1 MTSKIPIIGAHVS
14 AAGGPKNAVA
24 NAQKIGAEA
33 VQIFGASPQSW
44 RTRQPSMED
53 VAAYREVYVAS
64 DLKKCYLHAA
74 YLVNLASSNPDFY
87 TNSVQSLT
95 DHLRIAEAIGAE
107 GLIFHLGSSKGWSR
121 EEAIAQEIEGVK
133 KVLRA
138 VQGRAKLFLENSA
151 GGGDKIGATIEE
163 VAQILK
169 GVNSE
174 RVAVCYDTAH
184 GFEAGLVSAY
194 TKASVKSLFDKWDA
208 AVGLGKLKVIHAN
221 DSMTAAGSFHDKHE
235 NIGEGHI
242 GLSGF
247 KALAGET
254 RLHDKSWLLE
264 VPGFEGT
271 GPDRRNIEIL
281 RSCF

>member
-1 MTSKIPIIGAHVS
+1 MKKIPTIGGHVS
-14 AAGGPKNAVA
+14 AAGGLKNAVA
-24 NAQKIGAEA
+24 NAKAIGAEA
-33 VQIFGASPQSW
+33 MQIFGASPQSW
-44 RTRQPSMED
+44 RTKQPSEED
-53 VAAYREVYVAS
+53 VAAYREAYES
-64 DLKKCYLHAA
+64 SGLKGCYLHAA

-95 DHLRIAEAIGAE
+95 DHLKIAEAIGAE
-107 GLIFHLGSSKGWSR
+107 GLIFHLGSSKGWNR
-121 EEAIAQEIEGVK
+121 KEAIAQEIEGVK

-138 VQGRAKLFLENSA
+138 VPGRAKLFLENSA
-151 GGGDKIGATIEE
+151 GGGDRIGATLEE

-169 GVNSE
+169 GANSD

-184 GFEAGLVSAY
+184 GFEAGLVPAY
-194 TKASVKSLFDKWDA
+194 TKASVKSLLDTWDTA
-208 AVGLGKLKVIHAN
+208 IGLGKLEVIHAN

-242 GLSGF
+242 GLVGF
-247 KALAGET
+247 KALAGEA
-254 RLHDKSWLLE
+254 RLHSKTWLLE
-264 VPGFEGT
+264 VPGFEGA